1 MKLHDTKITKYKQ
14 IEVHYINTGQKIVN
28 WEVEKNQKMEEIW
41 SDKHKTPQK
50 EPNYHEAS
58 TKHGGNNAL

>member
-28 WEVEKNQKMEEIW
+28 WEVEKNQKMEEI
-41 SDKHKTPQK
+41 
-50 EPNYHEAS
+50 
-58 TKHGGNNAL
+58 